1 VPDNAGFFRTQVL
14 HASTRNEHGDV
25 VLTYP
30 VSNYLLLLGGLA
42 ALAIACCFLAL
53 GKYTRHV
60 SISGVLEPTMGV
72 VKLYASQN
80 GTLKSLHVHEG
91 QVVRKGDVL
100 LDFEW
105 EHTGGNGVVAE
116 ADIDQKLTRQLNA
129 LHSERSGTLQLN
141 LVDLEKSKLSLIA
154 QEQNLQSLRADI
166 EHQEKRVQADEQTV
180 MRYENLQKSGFIS
193 DLQAQDKKNEL
204 TDQRLRLVTMHTD
217 LVNANAEVARLKI
230 ELSSTP
236 LRGKVARDQLDRTIS
251 NLEAEL
257 TKQQIGRIWKV
268 TAPCDGIVTA
278 IAISK
283 DQNAASGSPLISI
296 VPSNSALQ
304 ATLYAPSRA
313 LGFIQPAQPVEL
325 RMDAF
330 PFQKFG
336 TVLGK
341 VRSIADTPLNTQER
355 SSATRLATSVEAS
368 EPVYTIRVEL
378 ESQMLIAYGKAQRLR
393 PGLQFEADVQLETRR
408 LYEWLLE
415 PLYSLRR
422 A

>member
-1 VPDNAGFFRTQVL
+1 
-14 HASTRNEHGDV
+14 
-25 VLTYP
+25 
-30 VSNYLLLLGGLA
+30 
-42 ALAIACCFLAL
+42 
-53 GKYTRHV
+53 
-60 SISGVLEPTMGV
+60 M
-72 VKLYASQN
+72 
-80 GTLKSLHVHEG
+80 
-91 QVVRKGDVL
+91 
-100 LDFEW
+100 
-105 EHTGGNGVVAE
+105 
-116 ADIDQKLTRQLNA
+116 
-129 LHSERSGTLQLN
+129 QLN
-141 LVDLEKSKLSLIA
+141 LVDLEKSRLSLLA

-180 MRYENLQKSGFIS
+180 ARYENLQKSGFLS
-193 DLQAQDKKNEL
+193 DLQVQDKKNEL

-236 LRGKVARDQLDRTIS
+236 LRGKIARDQLDRTIS

-257 TKQQIGRIWKV
+257 TKQQIGRLWKV
-268 TAPCDGIVTA
+268 TAPCDGLITA

-283 DQNAASGSPLISI
+283 DQNATSGSPLISI

-313 LGFIQPAQPVEL
+313 LGFIQPTQRVEL

-336 TVLGK
+336 TVLGR
-341 VRSIADTPLNTQER
+341 VSSIADTPLNTQER

-368 EPVYTIRVEL
+368 EPVYTIRVDL
-378 ESQMLIAYGKAQRLR
+378 DSQLLIAYGKAQRLR

-422 A
+422 ANSTHD